1 MVTRGDIGPKRL
13 RLMVH
18 RSRLLFGARKDH
30 QARQLTPGPRSQD
43 CEDDE
48 LAETRRVTRMHVRA
62 VLVVSRA
69 KHPNPPKTLAP
80 LVPGLPG
87 DRSPLRPPML
97 RKVAGPLLMMMGIG
111 RILILS
117 GLPVTLLGVWRDD
130 LSLPRPGGL
139 PVARAISRSTPP
151 EMSPRLVL
159 IPVIVRVGAVGPGT
173 AGVGHLQSILQM
185 RS

>member
-1 MVTRGDIGPKRL
+1 MLQGGLVHWV
-13 RLMVH
+13 RLMFE
-18 RSRLLFGARKDH
+18 LQKDH
-30 QARQLTPGPRSQD
+30 QARQLAPGPRSQD

-80 LVPGLPG
+80 LVRGLPG

-97 RKVAGPLLMMMGIG
+97 RKVASPLLTMMGIG

-117 GLPVTLLGVWRDD
+117 GCLVLPLGVWRDD
-130 LSLPRPGGL
+130 PSLPRLGGS
-139 PVARAISRSTPP
+139 PAARAISRSTPP
-151 EMSPRLVL
+151 EMSLRLVL

-173 AGVGHLQSILQM
+173 AEVGHLQSALQKT
-185 RS
+185 S

>member
-1 MVTRGDIGPKRL
+1 MLQGRL
-13 RLMVH
+13 VH
-18 RSRLLFGARKDH
+18 RSRELLGARKDH
-30 QARQLTPGPRSQD
+30 QARQLAPGPRSRG

-80 LVPGLPG
+80 LVPELPG

-97 RKVAGPLLMMMGIG
+97 RKVASPLLTMMGIG

-117 GLPVTLLGVWRDD
+117 GLLVLPPGVWRDD
-130 LSLPRPGGL
+130 PSLPRLGGS
-139 PVARAISRSTPP
+139 PAAKAISRSTPP
-151 EMSPRLVL
+151 EMSLRLVL
-159 IPVIVRVGAVGPGT
+159 ILFIVRVGAAGPGT
-173 AGVGHLQSILQM
+173 AGVGHLLSILQK